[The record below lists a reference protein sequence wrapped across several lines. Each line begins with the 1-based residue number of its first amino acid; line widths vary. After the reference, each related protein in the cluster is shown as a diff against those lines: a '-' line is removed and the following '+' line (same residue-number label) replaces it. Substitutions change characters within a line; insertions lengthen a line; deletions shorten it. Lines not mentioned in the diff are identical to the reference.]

1 MREGYARQSR
11 GATCRQRYR
20 RFEFRELPPFQIRP
34 DPRDAFRGKEFEKP
48 A

>member
-1 MREGYARQSR
+1 MREGYDRQSR

-20 RFEFRELPPFQIRP
+20 RFEFRELPPFQIGP
-34 DPRDAFRGKEFEKP
+34 DLRDAFRGKEFEKP